1 MSDADEEYA
10 PELDNGWAAM
20 DEGNFDKAVKE
31 ALPHTKA
38 ANENLRAEANKLA
51 GLAYFQMRQP
61 EDALPHLQEVA
72 SIMNDAHSWFNV
84 VTSAAL
90 VGDLGKADNA
100 MAKVATLLEGQ
111 EIDPGDM
118 SLPQAKLY
126 YGMALCDID
135 QCDKAFEQLDWLRG
149 FYQSYNI
156 TDDTFLYLRG
166 MPLFPHTMQ
175 LMVRVFDGMD
185 PKFDREKWVRDFA
198 AKLDDQGRDYILSY
212 LEG

>member
-1 MSDADEEYA
+1 MSEPEYS
-10 PELDNGWAAM
+10 PELDAGWAAM

-51 GLAYFQMRQP
+51 GLAYFQLRDAP
-61 EDALPHLQEVA
+61 KALPHLQEVA
-72 SIMNDAHSWFNV
+72 SIINDAHSWFNV
-84 VTSAAL
+84 VTSATLAD
-90 VGDLGKADNA
+90 DLKQADDA
-100 MAKVATLLEGQ
+100 MDKVTKLLDGV

-126 YGMALCDID
+126 YGMALCDMEEF
-135 QCDKAFEQLDWLRG
+135 DKAFEQLNWLRG
-149 FYQSYNI
+149 FYEGYTI

-166 MPLFPHTMQ
+166 MPLFPHAMQ

-185 PKFDREKWVRDFA
+185 PAFDREKWVRDFA
-198 AKLDDQGRDYILSY
+198 VKLDDQGRDYILSY

>member
-1 MSDADEEYA
+1 MAEPEFA
-10 PELDNGWAAM
+10 PELDAGWAAM

-51 GLAYFQMRQP
+51 GLAYFQLR
-61 EDALPHLQEVA
+61 DAKKALPHLKEVA
-72 SIMNDAHSWFNV
+72 AISDDASAWFNV
-84 VTSAAL
+84 VTSATLA
-90 VGDLGKADNA
+90 GDLKQADDAMNKVNALMDGK
-100 MAKVATLLEGQ
+100 

-118 SLPQAKLY
+118 SLPQARLY
-126 YGMALCDID
+126 YGMALCDMNE
-135 QCDKAFEQLDWLRG
+135 CDKAFEQLNWLRG
-149 FYQSYNI
+149 FYEAYNI

-166 MPLFPHTMQ
+166 MPLFPHAMQ